1 MAKEIKQKIVLD
13 GEKEY
18 SATLK
23 EANRNLKTLK
33 SELKAETAEM
43 GKNASEA
50 EKNRVKRQ
58 NLRKQIA
65 EQEKVV
71 KTYRQALQE
80 VREKYADNEDEIA
93 KWEVKL
99 NDARAALGKM
109 KTELEGVGDSF
120 RKVEQDGATAVT
132 ATKSIADA
140 IGRVSQVGETVSNT
154 IEGIFMGMVGAV
166 ESAFQELWG
175 MMSDTAAK
183 ANRWTDVSGYW
194 NTDPQKIQQWARAV
208 AASQNEFTDL
218 NNAVSKLAYG
228 DHEKIMKLTGVSWTG
243 DIDQWQYA
251 MDVLTA
257 ISDMDY
263 AHKTNALEEVFG
275 EKRASKV
282 MDLLNDWQTILGLV
296 PQFNGNET
304 GYGMS
309 DEGLQTMNDL
319 YVEMGKIDAKWDAIK
334 DKVAQGLGVAALGLS
349 VSVEGMLD
357 GVADFLNAKDEG
369 EREAALQKIRT
380 NLEDFFRRLA
390 VVVQECIDILHGVGE
405 ELQNS
410 DDPVTK
416 AIGDILVGLTNALQ
430 WMIDNQQAVKTAF
443 EAIFGAWLILKLA
456 AVAGQLLEIVKNI
469 ETIKAFKDWKAPSTD
484 SGNGNGGT
492 PTGGNGGTG
501 GETGTKNVATEN
513 VTTMNVTTGNTQTEH
528 VQTMYVQNM
537 VGGNNGSNG
546 NGSNGLPNTGNNSTP
561 TLPGSGG
568 NGGNFVV
575 LPPISNSPTLPGGDT
590 TLNLPGNNTVNLGG
604 DNTMNLPGGD
614 NTINLDPGDY
624 TVTGPD
630 TPPVQGPEIPP
641 ETAAAAEA
649 TKWGFAGT
657 AFGDWLIY
665 GLGPELLVLAAA
677 LTPAAI
683 AQKND
688 EAQWIEEKEAAE
700 AVADAA
706 EAMGE
711 DVTLL
716 RELIEATGPKS
727 DGKGGY
733 QYNMFG
739 FLDMNPTDQRD
750 WILQGLGDVQK
761 RGQLHADI
769 MHYGDPENDNV
780 MGWRPWSALL
790 RYWGEYYEEAYNDQ
804 GKLYYQHKDLPL
816 DQIEITALL
825 EYLRDIYTKKAEDQ
839 MERQKQRNLDNAIDE
854 AIDNALGV
862 SGKNGVADRLS
873 GGLLRLLNADQWLP
887 GGNGSGGVTQDGIT
901 RTDLQNFNNL
911 PAQLQRAAQE
921 GTAKGVSGIRVYM
934 DGVAVGH
941 LVAPTVSQDIARAA
955 G

>member
-18 SATLK
+18 SAALK

-109 KTELEGVGDSF
+109 KTELAGVGDSF
-120 RKVEQDGATAVT
+120 KKTEKGAKEAVTTTKLVATAIGDISRAGDTV
-132 ATKSIADA
+132 AD
-140 IGRVSQVGETVSNT
+140 SL
-154 IEGIFMGMVGAV
+154 EGIFLGMVGIVSDAV
-166 ESAFQELWG
+166 
-175 MMSDTAAK
+175 SDVWAMITDVAAK
-183 ANRWTDVSGYW
+183 ANNWTDIASIW
-194 NTDPQKIQQWARAV
+194 NTDPQKIQQYASALQAV
-208 AASQNEFTDL
+208 GKDFGDL
-218 NNAVSKLAYG
+218 EGNMY
-228 DHEKIMKLTGVSWTG
+228 KIAFGEHDKIAKLTGVSWAG

-251 MDVLTA
+251 LDVLSA
-257 ISDMDY
+257 IADMDY
-263 AHKTNALEEVFG
+263 TRQMNALEEIFG
-275 EKRASKV
+275 DRRSSKIKNI
-282 MDLLNDWQTILGLV
+282 LNDWQTIQELV

-304 GYGMS
+304 GYGLS
-309 DEGLQTMNDL
+309 DEGLETFNDL
-319 YVEMGKIDAKWDAIK
+319 YIKINEIDAKWDGIK
-334 DKVAQGLGVAALGLS
+334 RKVSEGLGVAALGLS

-390 VVVQECIDILHGVGE
+390 AVVQECIDILHGVGE

-416 AIGDILVGLTNALQ
+416 AIGDILVGLTDALK
-430 WMIDNQQAVKTAF
+430 WISENWKGVVIGLH
-443 EAIFGAWLILKLA
+443 AIFGAWLILKLA
-456 AVAGQLLEIVKNI
+456 AIGGQLLEIVKNI
-469 ETIKAFKDWKAPSTD
+469 ETIKTFKDWKANRDASD
-484 SGNGNGGT
+484 
-492 PTGGNGGTG
+492 GGNGTTTTGDGTG
-501 GETGTKNVATEN
+501 GTGSETGTENVATEN

-537 VGGNNGSNG
+537 VGGNNGGNNG
-546 NGSNGLPNTGNNSTP
+546 NPSSP
-561 TLPGSGG
+561 TLPGNGGSGG
-568 NGGNFVV
+568 NYVF
-575 LPPISNSPTLPGGDT
+575 LPPGSSTPTLPGGDT
-590 TLNLPGNNTVNLGG
+590 TLNLPGDTTLNLPG
-604 DNTMNLPGGD
+604 DNTLSLPGGD

-641 ETAAAAEA
+641 ETATAAEA
-649 TKWGFAGT
+649 TKWGFTGT
-657 AFGDWLIY
+657 AFGDWLFY

-716 RELIEATGPKS
+716 RDLIEATGPKS

-854 AIDNALGV
+854 AIDDALGV
-862 SGKNGVADRLS
+862 GGKNGVADRLS
-873 GGLLRLLNADQWLP
+873 GGLLRLLNADQWQG